1 MLQWGLEGVWR
12 VEGWLGEARSLIPIT
27 REKVYFDNAGAGP
40 LSTPVLEAIERFA
53 RLWAERGE
61 PWDEA
66 LEHIVE
72 ARRLFAEL
80 VGARLEEVAAVP
92 GVTFGYNALLASLR
106 LDGRGKAVAGPYN
119 FPTTYY
125 SLHGLRRRGLLREVV
140 ILDSPEPGPS
150 IDDWERAIDDDT
162 VLVVADMVSWVTG
175 HLEDLRA
182 LAEIAHR
189 HGAILVTDA
198 FHAVGV
204 IPVDVKRLGVDA
216 LLCGSY
222 KWLMGPHGAGF
233 VYVSRS
239 LLDELDP
246 MLSGWMAVEDGVIDR
261 MMRGEPL
268 FERPFDVS
276 DLRPARDA
284 RMLEWGTWPAIA
296 FEGTLAALK
305 LISRFDAPGR
315 YEYHT
320 RRIVERIMDGVE
332 EMGYELVT
340 PRDRKAGIVVFRHR
354 RPHEMAK
361 ALYAHGVIVS
371 ARPGRIRVSP
381 HFYNTL
387 EEAEKLLD
395 ALREAEKRLK

>member
-1 MLQWGLEGVWR
+1 MEA
-12 VEGWLGEARSLIPIT
+12 WLSEVRELIPIT

-40 LSTPVLEAIERFA
+40 LSRPVLEAIEGFA

-72 ARRLFAEL
+72 ARRLFADL

-92 GVTFGYNALLASLR
+92 GVTYGYNALLASLP
-106 LDGRGKAVAGPYN
+106 LDGKGKAVAGPYN

-150 IDDWERAIDDDT
+150 LEEWERAIDDDT

-175 HLEDLRA
+175 KLEDLRA
-182 LAEIAHR
+182 LAEIAHS

-204 IPVDVKRLGVDA
+204 IPVDVRRLGVDA

-233 VYVSRS
+233 VYVSRD
-239 LLDELDP
+239 LLDRLDP

-261 MMRGEPL
+261 MLRGEPL
-268 FERPFDVS
+268 FQRPFRVDE
-276 DLRPARDA
+276 LRPARDA
-284 RMLEWGTWPAIA
+284 KVLEWGTWPAIA
-296 FEGTLAALK
+296 FEGALAALK
-305 LISRFDAPGR
+305 LISRYDAPGR
-315 YEYHT
+315 YEGHT
-320 RRIVERIMDGVE
+320 RRLVERIMDGVE
-332 EMGYELVT
+332 ELGYELIT
-340 PRDRKAGIVVFRHR
+340 PRDEKAAIVSFRVGE
-354 RPHEMAK
+354 PYELAK
-361 ALYAHGVIVS
+361 ALYAHRIVVS
-371 ARPGRIRVSP
+371 PRPGRIRVSP
-381 HFYNTL
+381 HFYNTMDEVEEFL
-387 EEAEKLLD
+387 E
-395 ALREAEKRLK
+395 ALREAGKRIR